1 MIAAIKDIKTTL
13 SQCTGMK
20 ADVVILET
28 WIQNVLDSPS
38 IQDLVKSGIAH
49 NKVKLARDVTKAKLD
64 LNKE

>member
-28 WIQNVLDSPS
+28 WIQNVLDSDS